1 MSPSIQQ
8 LPLLGPLV
16 GLSTWTFAMEGL
28 LYWRRTPAL
37 SKYGVSFDPE
47 TAKKQKAEKL
57 PAFVQWPADNYN
69 NLLEQPTQFY
79 AAVAALTLLNVKDK
93 VTVGLAWTYVG
104 LRVIHSLI
112 HVSYNNL
119 LLRFPTFAASSVV
132 LLGMTVKA
140 ALELWH

>member
-1 MSPSIQQ
+1 MSPSIAQ

-57 PAFVQWPADNYN
+57 PAFVH
-69 NLLEQPTQFY
+69 
-79 AAVAALTLLNVKDK
+79 LLNVKDK
-93 VTVGLAWTYVG
+93 VTVRLAWGYVG

-119 LLRFPTFAASSVV
+119 LLRFPTFAASSIV
-132 LLGMTVKA
+132 LLGITAKA
-140 ALELWH
+140 AWELFY

>member
-79 AAVAALTLLNVKDK
+79 AAVKALTLLNVKDK
-93 VTVGLAWTYVG
+93 VTVRLAWTYVG

-140 ALELWH
+140 ALELWY

>member
-93 VTVGLAWTYVG
+93 VTVRLAWTYVG

-119 LLRFPTFAASSVV
+119 LLRFPTFAVSSVV

-140 ALELWH
+140 ALELWY